1 MAYRVFLTPEARRN
15 MLALPKE
22 VVRRVDACI
31 LALADKPRPPQTKK
45 LKGEGGLWRVR
56 VGDYRVVY
64 RIEDERLVVVVI
76 RVAHRRQVYR

>member
-1 MAYRVFLTPEARRN
+1 
-15 MLALPKE
+15 MLALPKD

-31 LALADKPRPPQTKK
+31 LALGDEPRPPRTKK
-45 LKGEGGLWRVR
+45 LKGEAGLWRVR

-76 RVAHRRQVYR
+76 RVAHRREVYR